1 MQVECPRCESDVEA
15 KVLGTNDLDDADGP
29 PWRLT
34 LAECPLC
41 GQPLLGSQEMI
52 QSDDGQWD
60 WSAAEALWPTPELRP
75 HADVAD
81 AVREC
86 LEEAHKCFKAK
97 AHYASEVMILRALEA
112 VCVEQVGES
121 NLGRGLRAL
130 ADEGIIDGRLL
141 DWGELLLEA
150 RGRSAAPRAGAQE
163 AKDLMEFAQ
172 VLCEHVYVLSKK
184 YTQYRERRGLAP
196 KRPARPAPV
205 EPPRAPAPPAAEHAP
220 EREASDDR
228 PDNGEPESSAA
239 IG

>member
-1 MQVECPRCESDVEA
+1 MLVECPRCESDVDA
-15 KVLGTNDLDDADGP
+15 KILGTHDLDDAEGP

-52 QSDDGQWD
+52 QAAEDGQWD
-60 WSAAEALWPTPELRP
+60 WSGAEALWPIPELRP

-97 AHYASEVMILRALEA
+97 AYFASEVMIVRALEA
-112 VCVEQVGES
+112 VCGEQAGES
-121 NLGRGLRAL
+121 SLDRGFRAL
-130 ADEGIIDGRLL
+130 ADQGVIDGRLL
-141 DWGELLLEA
+141 EWGELLLEN
-150 RGRSAAPRAGAQE
+150 RGRGGTHRANAQD

-184 YTQYRERRGLAP
+184 YTQYRERHGLGP
-196 KRPARPAPV
+196 QRTTKRTPV
-205 EPPRAPAPPAAEHAP
+205 LEPPRAAAPEAPPSESHPDHGDGPEH
-220 EREASDDR
+220 S
-228 PDNGEPESSAA
+228 EPSAA